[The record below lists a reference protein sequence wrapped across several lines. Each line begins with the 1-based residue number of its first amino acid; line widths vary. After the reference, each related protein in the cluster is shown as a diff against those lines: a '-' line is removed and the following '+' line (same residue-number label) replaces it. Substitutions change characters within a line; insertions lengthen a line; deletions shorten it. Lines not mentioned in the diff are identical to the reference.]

1 MDKLINV
8 QIKGNKLIFTVDT
21 DIDLSQY
28 ENMEVYIDEACNLKN
43 ILNDVPEH
51 NNVITEAITIED
63 KEVTVVNEEIL
74 LLDWN
79 IKYITFRCYTEDE
92 EVRFNG
98 IYYNPEIIYT
108 AEIRKLQCKCSTCLD
123 DETMQNLMLIVF
135 KRQLLEYAIQAG
147 HFKDAIVLYIDICR
161 LLEIS
166 LKGTSN
172 NCGSN
177 GNCCK
182 SCILT
187 QDAKCLRTETNRCL
201 RLESDRTTSSC
212 SNGLCRI

>member
-8 QIKGNKLIFTVDT
+8 QIKGNKLIFTVDI
-21 DIDLSQY
+21 DMDLSQY

-172 NCGSN
+172 NCSN

-201 RLESDRTTSSC
+201 RLESDRTTSNC